1 MGQAV
6 PSPLD
11 AARHLWKIQGMT
23 HPYYESFSL
32 IERLHRHFLDV
43 VKVELEKNGT
53 QDINNVQ
60 AMILY
65 SIGGDELTVGELT
78 LRGYYLGSNVSY
90 NVKKLVETGYLTQE
104 RSQHDKRSIRLKLTP
119 KAQELGALLGNTFE
133 RHVKALNSFQ
143 LAEGD
148 LSSLNDTLKKI
159 ERFWT
164 VALTQGV

>member
-1 MGQAV
+1 MNTYG
-6 PSPLD
+6 
-11 AARHLWKIQGMT
+11 K

-43 VKVELEKNGT
+43 VKVELERHNI

-65 SIGGDELTVGELT
+65 SIGDEDLTVGELT

-90 NVKKLVETGYLTQE
+90 NVKKLVETDYLIQE
-104 RSQHDKRSIRLKLTP
+104 RSVHDKRAIRLKLTE
-119 KAQELGALLGNTFE
+119 KAIKLSAILGAAHE
-133 RHVKALNSFQ
+133 RHVKALGNFQ
-143 LAEGD
+143 IAEGD
-148 LSSLNDTLKKI
+148 LKQMNDTLKKI

>member
-1 MGQAV
+1 MLLG
-6 PSPLD
+6 
-11 AARHLWKIQGMT
+11 K

-43 VKVELEKNGT
+43 VKVELEKHGI

-65 SIGGDELTVGELT
+65 SIGDEDLTVGELT

-90 NVKKLVETGYLTQE
+90 NVKKLVETDYLLQE
-104 RSQHDKRSIRLKLTP
+104 RSVHDKRAIRLKLTD
-119 KAQELGALLGNTFE
+119 KAVKLGAILSGAYE
-133 RHVKALNSFQ
+133 RHVKAIGNFQ
-143 LAEGD
+143 IAEGD
-148 LSSLNDTLKKI
+148 LKQMNDTLKKI

>member
-1 MGQAV
+1 MNTYG
-6 PSPLD
+6 
-11 AARHLWKIQGMT
+11 K

-43 VKVELEKNGT
+43 VKVELERHNI

-65 SIGGDELTVGELT
+65 SIGDEDLTVGELT

-90 NVKKLVETGYLTQE
+90 NVKKLVETDYLIQE
-104 RSQHDKRSIRLKLTP
+104 RSVHDKRAIRLKLTE
-119 KAQELGALLGNTFE
+119 KAIKLSAILGAAHE
-133 RHVKALNSFQ
+133 RHVKALGNFQ
-143 LAEGD
+143 IVEGD
-148 LSSLNDTLKKI
+148 LKQMNDTLKKI

>member
-1 MGQAV
+1 
-6 PSPLD
+6 
-11 AARHLWKIQGMT
+11 MT

-43 VKVELEKNGT
+43 VKVELEKNAT

-65 SIGGDELTVGELT
+65 SIGADELTVGELT
-78 LRGYYLGSNVSY
+78 LRGYYLGTNVSY
-90 NVKKLVETGYLTQE
+90 NVKKLVETDYLTQE

-119 KAQELGALLGNTFE
+119 KAAELVRLLQTAFA
-133 RHVKALNSFQ
+133 RHVAALGGFQ
-143 LAEGD
+143 LAEGE
-148 LSSLNDTLKKI
+148 LESMNSTLKKL